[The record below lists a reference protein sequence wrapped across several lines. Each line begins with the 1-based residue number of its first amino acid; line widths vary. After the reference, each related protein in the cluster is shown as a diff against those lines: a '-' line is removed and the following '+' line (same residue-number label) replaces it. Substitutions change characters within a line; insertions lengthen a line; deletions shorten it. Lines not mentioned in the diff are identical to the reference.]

1 MPIKS
6 PVQGKRRKGVT
17 GNRAPSGPVA
27 GRKAPGK
34 PCGDTFI
41 SASYNC
47 SKANRKK
54 AADRL
59 RGTPEA
65 RELANKYRKFKNLK
79 PVRENLTAKYDSKL
93 KRVQSIKD
101 PAKRLDA
108 AEKVLA
114 DARKNLYGRRV
125 NRGYGSGSNRASVR
139 TGTGAILA
147 AAKKEV
153 RSARNALANQQNK
166 GQSLYQGKSQQGKGK
181 AGRAGAAVPG
191 LAKTKFAH
199 ISVD

>member
-1 MPIKS
+1 MPTKS
-6 PVQGKRRKGVT
+6 PVQGKKRKLT
-17 GNRAPSGPVA
+17 GSRAPSGPVR
-27 GRKAPGK
+27 GRKAPGQ

-47 SKANRKK
+47 SPDKKKK

-79 PVRENLTAKYDSKL
+79 PIRENITAKYDSKL
-93 KRVQSIKD
+93 KRVRSIKD
-101 PAKRLDA
+101 PAKRLAA
-108 AEKVLA
+108 AEKVLM

-125 NRGYGSGSNRASVR
+125 NRGPGTGSNKASGR

-153 RSARNALANQQNK
+153 RSARTALANQQNQ
-166 GQSLYQGKSQQGKGK
+166 GQTLYPGKAQQGYRK
-181 AGRAGAAVPG
+181 AGTAGQAVPG
-191 LAKTKFAH
+191 LAGTKWAH
-199 ISVD
+199 ISVE